1 MQNDTTDNSSMSRAG
16 SAPSL
21 PNKPPTLNFG
31 KPNLAPKPPVPDYNK
46 SMSPTTPA
54 PPPLPGAAGDRRSS
68 SGSIVS
74 VMGKRP
80 SPPPKSPVVV
90 NAQGLNW
97 PTSLAPAPP
106 PPGAKP
112 NIARAQSLRSVSKE
126 NQEMSDQDHMRNQSS
141 MDVSSPPHAP
151 PPPPNRFATLPRN
164 ALMGGGAPRGPLP
177 SVPRPVGS
185 ALSFSNGSSSNIS
198 PGKGQIRP
206 SVRPPPPPPQRVN
219 PPSQFPPPPPSNAPP
234 PPPHRMSPAP
244 LPGSSNG
251 RTFTSPQS
259 GGIPQPPTRGS
270 SMRPSNGSV
279 TSLTSLT
286 TAPLP
291 PPPPPSSALQA
302 DDFESRFASRF
313 HPSHRL
319 PSPEAF
325 ISCQKLY
332 PTRQRRPH

>member
-1 MQNDTTDNSSMSRAG
+1 MSRAG

-46 SMSPTTPA
+46 PMSPTATA

-74 VMGKRP
+74 MGKRP

-97 PTSLAPAPP
+97 PTSGAPAPP

-126 NQEMSDQDHMRNQSS
+126 NKEVPDQDHLRNQSS
-141 MDVSSPPHAP
+141 MDVSSVSSPPHAP

-164 ALMGGGAPRGPLP
+164 ALTGGGAPRGPLP

-185 ALSFSNGSSSNIS
+185 APSFSNGSSSNIS
-198 PGKGQIRP
+198 PGKGPIRPP

-219 PPSQFPPPPPSNAPP
+219 PPSAFPPPPPLSAPPP

-244 LPGSSNG
+244 PPPGSGANSNG
-251 RTFTSPQS
+251 RTFSSPQS
-259 GGIPQPPTRGS
+259 MGGGVPQPPTRGS

-279 TSLTSLT
+279 TSLTSLA

-291 PPPPPSSALQA
+291 PPPSALQA

-313 HPSHRL
+313 HPSLRL

-325 ISCQKLY
+325 TNCQKLY